1 MEHIID
7 NSSKHHIEIYYACIC
22 LLSLLTFKKV
32 PVIERKKIALKNT
45 INKQIDHVKQ
55 NDLYKL

>member
-7 NSSKHHIEIYYACIC
+7 NRSKHHIEICYACIR

-32 PVIERKKIALKNT
+32 PVIERKMNSLKNT
-45 INKQIDHVKQ
+45 INKQLDHINQK
-55 NDLYKL
+55 DPYKL